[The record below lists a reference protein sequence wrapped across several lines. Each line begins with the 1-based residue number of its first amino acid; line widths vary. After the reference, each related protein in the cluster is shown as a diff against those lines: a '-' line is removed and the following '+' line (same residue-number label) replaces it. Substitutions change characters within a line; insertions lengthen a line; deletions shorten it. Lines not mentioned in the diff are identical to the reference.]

1 MKKKYIIETD
11 YEITNCNA
19 CPTYLN
25 EFDYTSADYCVILDQ
40 STDKI
45 CELREK
51 LPNCPLKEL
60 KPKQLEW
67 EEYNK
72 RSHIYVLGANP
83 NETCVIYV
91 SNTPIG
97 KAIIHE
103 LINGRGIKIEFE
115 AITRFIFSAKELI
128 EAKQSINNAKKF
140 CQKYYNKLFYEMISE
155 IIGE

>member
-1 MKKKYIIETD
+1 MKKKYVIETE
-11 YEITNCNA
+11 EIISCDNCSVKNRNKSNCNL
-19 CPTYLN
+19 YN
-25 EFDYTSADYCVILDQ
+25 EF
-40 STDKI
+40 
-45 CELREK
+45 
-51 LPNCPLKEL
+51 NGCPFVEL

-72 RSHIYVLGANP
+72 MSHIYVLGANP

-115 AITRFIFSAKELI
+115 AITRFIFSEKELI

-140 CQKYYNKLFYEMISE
+140 CQKYYNKLFYEMI
-155 IIGE
+155 GE